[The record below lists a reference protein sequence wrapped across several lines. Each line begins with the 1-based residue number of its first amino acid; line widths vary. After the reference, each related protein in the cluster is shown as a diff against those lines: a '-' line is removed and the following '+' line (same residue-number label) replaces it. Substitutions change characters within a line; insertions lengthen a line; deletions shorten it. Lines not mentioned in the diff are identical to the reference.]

1 LVTVTH
7 EFGRKENG
15 KRHALRIGDHFAVV
29 LPETASAGYQWTP
42 VSIPTVVK
50 LTEHGSHVDL
60 ERPGASASHR
70 FSFRVEAAE
79 TGTLVLGLTRA
90 WEHEQAPVETYE
102 LEIVGSESKHS

>member
-1 LVTVTH
+1 MAR
-7 EFGRKENG
+7 EFGRNDNG
-15 KRHALRIGDHFAVV
+15 ERHVLRVGDHFAVV
-29 LPETASAGYQWTP
+29 LSETASAGYQWTP

-70 FSFRVEAAE
+70 FSFRVEVAE

-90 WEHEQAPVETYE
+90 WEQDQAPTETYE
-102 LEIVGSESKHS
+102 LEIIGTESKHA